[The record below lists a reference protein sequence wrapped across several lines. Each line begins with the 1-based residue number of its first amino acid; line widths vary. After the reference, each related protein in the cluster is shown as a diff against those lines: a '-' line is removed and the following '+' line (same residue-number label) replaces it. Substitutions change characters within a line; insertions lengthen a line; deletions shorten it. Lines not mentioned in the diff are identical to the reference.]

1 MSDFP
6 LVRVSGSTACLRSSN
21 SLAVSFCQQMVM
33 SLTGIISDILR
44 NCNITFKDIAVNK
57 EDTGMA
63 EKKLW

>member
-1 MSDFP
+1 
-6 LVRVSGSTACLRSSN
+6 
-21 SLAVSFCQQMVM
+21 MVM